1 MSRISS
7 AIVLAMLV
15 LTGAM
20 GLKTVVTTHGDSS
33 VLMAN
38 GTAPVPPTPWKNG
51 TAPVPPTPW
60 KNGTAPVPPTPVER
74 HGTSS
79 ANTLV
84 RLLLADI
91 TR

>member
-1 MSRISS
+1 MSRTST

-60 KNGTAPVPPTPVER
+60 KNGTAPVPPTPWN
-74 HGTSS
+74 GT
-79 ANTLV
+79 APVPPTPW
-84 RLLLADI
+84 
-91 TR
+91 